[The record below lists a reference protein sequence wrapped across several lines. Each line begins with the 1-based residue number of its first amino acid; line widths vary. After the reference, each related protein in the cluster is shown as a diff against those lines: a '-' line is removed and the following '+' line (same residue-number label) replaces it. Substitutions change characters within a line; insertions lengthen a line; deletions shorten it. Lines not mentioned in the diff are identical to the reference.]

1 MKRFKRYGLWL
12 AAVLMAAV
20 CAAVCIAQDR
30 PSAPAPSRE
39 LMEVA
44 GGLDEIVIDAK
55 LNPDERSLSVTQ
67 TLRLVNRT
75 GEKQDAVV
83 LRTWPNAFQSLETSP
98 CAAEDALYEDYYPS
112 GFSSGALVMA
122 HAEANGQS
130 VLHRYADDA
139 KTVLKV
145 PVPGG
150 WQADAVTEIQLVY
163 TVQVPKQAYRFGL
176 WDDIWALGNAFVI
189 PAVWEDGAFRTDA
202 YAPVGDP
209 FVSECANYRVT
220 VTVPKGYVCAGSASP
235 TLETADGQS
244 IYHFDAPAVR
254 DFALVISDRFEI
266 AQGMQDGVLVTA
278 YASSAS
284 QAKTLLKYGQKALA
298 TYNEAFGTYPY
309 PAYTLTQVTFP
320 HGGMEYPALSML
332 STDLLAS
339 GGRELEYAVAHETA
353 HQWWYAVVGS
363 DGWNQPWQD
372 EALCE
377 FSLLAYAE
385 KHYGRAERNDLEQ
398 SRMESALRVTVP
410 QGATPGAP
418 LDYFSSMSEYR
429 LVVYDR
435 GAACLCA
442 LDRTVPLDHFLRD
455 YYQNYAFQMASRAQF
470 EQQLFES
477 TGEDLTPLLR
487 DYLDTNILN

>member
-12 AAVLMAAV
+12 AAALMAAV
-20 CAAVCIAQDR
+20 CAAVCIAQNR

-39 LMEVA
+39 LMEA
-44 GGLDEIVIDAK
+44 ADGLDEIVIDAK
-55 LNPDERSLSVTQ
+55 LNPDDRSLSVTQ

-98 CAAEDALYEDYYPS
+98 CAVEDGLYDHYYPN

-122 HAEANGQS
+122 HAEANSQS
-130 VLHRYADDA
+130 VLHRYADAA

-145 PVPGG
+145 PVPGE
-150 WQADAVTEIQLVY
+150 WQAGAVAEIQLVY
-163 TVQVPKQAYRFGL
+163 TVRVPKQAYRFGL
-176 WDDIWALGNAFVI
+176 WDEIWALGNAFAI
-189 PAVWEDGAFRTDA
+189 PAIWEDGAFRTDA

-235 TLETADGQS
+235 TLEAADGQS

-254 DFALVISDRFEI
+254 DFVLVISDQFKM

-278 YASSAS
+278 YAANAA
-284 QAKTLLKYGQKALA
+284 QAKAMLKYGQKAIK
-298 TYNEAFGTYPY
+298 TYNEAFGSYPY
-309 PAYTLTQVTFP
+309 PAYTLAQVTFP
-320 HGGMEYPALSML
+320 HGGMEYPALSMI
-332 STDLLAS
+332 STDLLAA
-339 GGRELEYAVAHETA
+339 GGRDLEYAVAHETA

-385 KHYGRAERNDLEQ
+385 KHYGLAERNDLEQ

-429 LVVYDR
+429 LVIYDR

-442 LDRTVPLDHFLRD
+442 LDRTVPLDGFLRD
-455 YYQNYAFQMASRAQF
+455 YYRNYAFRIASRAQF